1 MTTSSDQAP
10 PVSHPPHP
18 RARLPLAH
26 ELFDVTGGD
35 EDRGLPREQL
45 LAGVPGAQALLCLLS
60 ESIDGAVMDAA
71 GGDLR
76 VISNMAVGFDNID
89 VKAATE
95 RGILVTNT
103 PGVLT
108 DATADLTWSL
118 ILSIARRVVEG
129 DAMVRNEGPWRWAPF
144 LLLGRR
150 VAGATL
156 GIVGMGRIGQAVAR
170 RALGWDMKVVYT
182 RSRGPLAAGQVP
194 AGAAGSTRSR
204 STTFCANATISAC
217 TCRSL
222 PTPATLSAPVTGDIP
237 GAKLAA
243 FTTLPEVN
251 FGPLADWPACGV
263 RV

>member
-1 MTTSSDQAP
+1 MPPRAASGSDVEQHDDEVAAIMTTNSSRSPASFSPAASPSPASPSRTNCSTSPAATRTAACRASNCWPACRGRRRCCVCSARASTAP
-10 PVSHPPHP
+10 SWTLPAVS
-18 RARLPLAH
+18 
-26 ELFDVTGGD
+26 
-35 EDRGLPREQL
+35 
-45 LAGVPGAQALLCLLS
+45 
-60 ESIDGAVMDAA
+60 
-71 GGDLR
+71 LR

-129 DAMVRNEGPWRWAPF
+129 DAMVRNEVPWRWAPF

-182 RSRGPLAAGQVP
+182 RSSGPLAAGQVP
-194 AGAAGSTRSR
+194 RGRRLGVQGVARRPSPRKRLS
-204 STTFCANATISAC
+204 SAC

-222 PTPATLSAPVTGDIP
+222 PTPTTSSAP
-237 GAKLAA
+237 AS
-243 FTTLPEVN
+243 
-251 FGPLADWPACGV
+251 W
-263 RV
+263 RS